1 MVFKRLLGSGS
12 GGKTADGIP
21 LEADTLLPDE
31 PVRPGEILRG
41 EVVLRALDRDVRIR
55 TVNARLVANA
65 APAAVTKSTTT
76 DANADTGVTLAH
88 FQVTSLF
95 TIPKGEE
102 RRVPLRYRLK
112 WETPVS
118 EVRGLPL
125 AGMRIGLYTEV
136 DADGIADRTD
146 VDAVRIEATPLH
158 ETLLDAFAAAGYTCH
173 SAWVDPEYIPR
184 TEREIL
190 YSRQGFHLAATDADH
205 PRNMELY
212 LHSNAVGAEIYLRRA
227 ALAEKDWWGKPP
239 ALRYVAAHHEIGHVD
254 FEAKA
259 RQWIDN
265 VAALP
270 DTAVDDRERVDYHLD
285 NPRWWRDT

>member
-12 GGKTADGIP
+12 GGKAADGIP

-41 EVVLRALDRDVRIR
+41 EVVLRAPDRDVRIR

-65 APAAVTKSTTT
+65 APASVTKSTTT
-76 DANADTGVTLAH
+76 DVDTDTGVTLAH

-146 VDAVRIEATPLH
+146 VDAVRIETTPC
-158 ETLLDAFAAAGYTCH
+158 T
-173 SAWVDPEYIPR
+173 
-184 TEREIL
+184 
-190 YSRQGFHLAATDADH
+190 
-205 PRNMELY
+205 
-212 LHSNAVGAEIYLRRA
+212 
-227 ALAEKDWWGKPP
+227 KPSSTP
-239 ALRYVAAHHEIGHVD
+239 SPP
-254 FEAKA
+254 
-259 RQWIDN
+259 
-265 VAALP
+265 P
-270 DTAVDDRERVDYHLD
+270 DTPATARGSTPSTFRVLSGRSSTADRGSISPQPTRATQGTW
-285 NPRWWRDT
+285 NCTSTPTR

>member
-1 MVFKRLLGSGS
+1 MVLKRLLGGGS
-12 GGKTADGIP
+12 GGKAAGGIP
-21 LEADTLLPDE
+21 LEVDTILPDE

-65 APAAVTKSTTT
+65 AHASVTKSTTA
-76 DANADTGVTLAH
+76 DADTDTGVTLAH

-125 AGMRIGLYTEV
+125 AGTHIGLYTEV

-146 VDAVRIEATPLH
+146 SDPVRIEATPLH
-158 ETLLDAFAAAGYTCH
+158 ETLLDAFAAAGYACRG
-173 SAWVDPEYIPR
+173 AWVDPEYIPR

-190 YSRQGFHLAATDADH
+190 YSRQGFPLAGTDADL
-205 PRNMELY
+205 PRSLELY
-212 LHSNAVGAEIYLRRA
+212 LHSNAVGAEIYLRKA
-227 ALAEKDWWGKPP
+227 SLTEKDWWAKPP
-239 ALRYVAAHHEIGHVD
+239 ALRYVAAHHEIGQVD

-259 RQWIDN
+259 RQWIDD

-270 DTAVDDRERVDYHLD
+270 ETAVDDRERVDYHLD
-285 NPRWWRDT
+285 SPRWWRDS